1 MIRADRGLL
10 AQIEDGALDSSRSL
24 ADTLRKCVA
33 LGGLAG
39 SEELRDWARRELE
52 GYKVEDELPNYR
64 TLPGT
69 VKIDGVTFNAVI
81 TGQQLSSYEIPEFA
95 RDDLTSGVKMT
106 QGIAELE
113 LIERSGSEVK
123 LQHPQMQNL
132 VAYMNSQQAKR
143 SGTITTMYWV
153 VGRASVLGAIDA
165 VRTTLVAL
173 VAEIRA
179 MSVDTG
185 LIPTTEIAERAV
197 QVVVYG
203 AKRSQITVNS
213 ALATGNS
220 SASVDAGGATPPRAS
235 RIPGWVRGPWGFTV
249 GLATMMGGYAG
260 IAAGM
265 GWPPF

>member
-1 MIRADRGLL
+1 MTRADRGLL
-10 AQIEDGALDSSRSL
+10 AQIENGALDSSSSL

-52 GYKVEDELPNYR
+52 GYRVEDELPYYR

-95 RDDLTSGVKMT
+95 REEITAGVKMT

-123 LQHPQMQNL
+123 LQHPHMQNL
-132 VAYMNSQQAKR
+132 VAYMNSQRAER
-143 SGTITTMYWV
+143 DGTITTMYWV

-165 VRTTLVAL
+165 VRTNLVAL
-173 VAEIRA
+173 VAEMRA
-179 MSVDTG
+179 MSVGTG
-185 LIPTTEIAERAV
+185 AIPTTEIAERAV
-197 QVVVYG
+197 QVVIYG
-203 AKRSQITVNS
+203 AKRSPITVNS
-213 ALATGNS
+213 ALATGSS
-220 SASVDAGGATPPRAS
+220 SASVDAGAAPSAPAS

-249 GLATMMGGYAG
+249 GLATMIGAYAG